1 MVLIKKICRIHC
13 DVAQEW
19 LSKISP
25 PPSSDDDL
33 DDAIEIGQSFEGKP
47 LFIYKDTYEEY
58 YWLAFLE

>member
-1 MVLIKKICRIHC
+1 MVLIKNICRIHY

-25 PPSSDDDL
+25 PPSSDEAL
-33 DDAIEIGQSFEGKP
+33 IEIGQSFEGKP
-47 LFIYKDTYEEY
+47 LYIYKDTYEEY